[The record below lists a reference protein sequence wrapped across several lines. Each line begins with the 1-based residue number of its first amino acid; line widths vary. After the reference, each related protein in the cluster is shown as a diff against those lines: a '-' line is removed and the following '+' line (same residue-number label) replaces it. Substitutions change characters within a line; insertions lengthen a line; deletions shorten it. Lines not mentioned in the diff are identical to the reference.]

1 METLM
6 NIINKDDIKEFES
19 YVSNEKRIENMKK
32 RPVYS
37 WSTVAEIPLNVILI
51 NVPTTTNNYY
61 YFIKRLIDLGAF
73 FEIKEP
79 FASVEGY
86 QLVKDVF
93 KTNFVYKIANEF
105 ICKAKEDCLKKKWI
119 YKASAEFCII

>member
-19 YVSNEKRIENMKK
+19 YVSNNERIKNMKK
-32 RPVYS
+32 RPVNS
-37 WSTVAEIPLNVILI
+37 WSTMSEIPLNIVLI
-51 NVPTTTNNYY
+51 NVPVTIKNYY
-61 YFIKRLIDLGAF
+61 YFIKRLIELGAF

-79 FASVEGY
+79 FESVEGY

-105 ICKAKEDCLKKKWI
+105 AFNLMEDH
-119 YKASAEFCII
+119 